1 MISPKNWWS
10 DDGVFQQGL
19 LRFQRV
25 LAKVLAVAMVIV
37 IIAATLQ
44 LMTVL
49 AWEVAPAQFPFLVS
63 ELEMVLGQVLELLI
77 AIEVLENIT
86 AYLKDHHIQVELVLA
101 TAITALA
108 RKIIV
113 MPEPTA
119 AVDKPLLV
127 ISWGGVLCALR
138 GLLAGATQQ
147 GRIRSSSADA
157 LPDPLSGSSRCCSFG
172 WQLPSFT
179 NGRKPKSSGCC
190 GVAQPLNPFE
200 PC

>member
-1 MISPKNWWS
+1 MNAIKNWLS

-25 LAKVLAVAMVIV
+25 LAKVLAVAMVVV

-44 LMTVL
+44 LLTVL

-127 ISWGGVLCALR
+127 ISLGVACLALCAAYWLIQR
-138 GLLAGATQQ
+138 SRA
-147 GRIRSSSADA
+147 RIRSSS
-157 LPDPLSGSSRCCSFG
+157 R
-172 WQLPSFT
+172 
-179 NGRKPKSSGCC
+179 
-190 GVAQPLNPFE
+190 
-200 PC
+200 

>member
-1 MISPKNWWS
+1 VNAIKNWLS

-25 LAKVLAVAMVIV
+25 LAKVLAVAMVVV

-44 LMTVL
+44 LLTVL

-101 TAITALA
+101 TAMRTRTERST
-108 RKIIV
+108 RKNNFQ
-113 MPEPTA
+113 
-119 AVDKPLLV
+119 
-127 ISWGGVLCALR
+127 S
-138 GLLAGATQQ
+138 QQ
-147 GRIRSSSADA
+147 TPS
-157 LPDPLSGSSRCCSFG
+157 LP
-172 WQLPSFT
+172 
-179 NGRKPKSSGCC
+179 
-190 GVAQPLNPFE
+190 
-200 PC
+200 

>member
-1 MISPKNWWS
+1 MNGPKNWLS
-10 DDGVFQQGL
+10 DDSVFQQGL

-113 MPEPTA
+113 MPEPSA
-119 AVDKPLLV
+119 AADKPLLV
-127 ISWGGVLCALR
+127 ISLGVACLALCAAYWLVQR
-138 GLLAGATQQ
+138 SRA
-147 GRIRSSSADA
+147 RIRSSS
-157 LPDPLSGSSRCCSFG
+157 R
-172 WQLPSFT
+172 
-179 NGRKPKSSGCC
+179 
-190 GVAQPLNPFE
+190 
-200 PC
+200 